1 MGSLVTPESLMV
13 RFFKW
18 SGSLGFLSLILACS
32 AIFALFNTS
41 YGHNLLRQGI
51 EWQANRMINGHLSIG
66 QVDGTPWAYMYLRN
80 VSVTLP
86 DSLGGAE
93 VVGADEVRIDA
104 SIMRYLFYGIPV
116 SVLMVDGLR
125 VAYIEN
131 VDGKGMDSISALS
144 PHSEAPASPG
154 PAPFRLPFSLP
165 ELNVARGQFL
175 YFDPRDSTMLRANNF
190 FIRGSAWRPSHIKAI
205 IGTHSASFVLNGFH
219 DDISTIFTHIEVI
232 GDSVKIRDLTLAA
245 TYSPPL
251 AFHVDG
257 TITSIRNRQAALAI
271 QATGNVGSITRLL
284 GVGKPIDGLFSLSAS
299 LTNTLVDPDIK
310 AHLESPVFETDIGS
324 FKLAAIDFRYAQDV
338 LTIDRFKGRSQ
349 AGELSGQGVLDLT
362 QPVSRYQLKL
372 NAPSLTLENLPPQLI
387 GETFPLAGVGDV
399 SCEVRGE
406 GFDQPPTF
414 GSFEMAVPLL
424 VSTGKRFVDV
434 KSTADYQN
442 GRVRVSVRNPLAS
455 VTVNGSIRT
464 NGVADLTVEAIA
476 PNAKAVADLF
486 GYPATGDTTHFN
498 AHIEGVLS
506 RPTVQFSGQV
516 QHLTY
521 ATVPLGELELNGA
534 LADDQV
540 VRVDVRLDTTRAV
553 LSAEVALTA
562 DYPLI
567 GILRTQNLRLNDY
580 LVLDES
586 VGLDA
591 LLKIEGELDGT
602 LANPILRGNGLAQ
615 NLSLRNTNLGDAS
628 IAISLQKQD
637 LSFRIVK
644 PDFTV
649 IADGLVSLTDGYPY
663 DLQVAIKRASLSPA
677 LAIIARRPVEQRT
690 GWLSGRIKAK
700 GLVASPELSTI
711 AIALDSLVMTMD
723 DRELHFSAPST
734 IKLDKQIV
742 TVDHFELEGDIGH
755 VRVNGLASLE
765 PGGLVNMEALFE
777 DVHLD
782 FISPFLLSQGT
793 LDGTLDGLFS
803 LNGSPDAPALTGT
816 LYSADVSY
824 TTDQQVNQLGT
835 ISASFLYEDSAIQIP
850 KLILQTPSGTST
862 GSFRFPLDL
871 RWSRQDT
878 LTLETQYTASLVME
892 NLSVAPLREFIPKM
906 PHGIDGLIHGRIDA
920 TGSTTTPEDFTGTVE
935 IDALR
940 LTGLQNEI
948 VNRDPIRIH
957 FNIGYA
963 DIDTLNIAIRPIE
976 DPTANRGRI
985 SAHGRLA
992 YRMAKNTPVESDFLI
1007 QGEQIAMEAL
1017 LGLADIDI
1025 PLSGLLDTRL
1035 KVTGLP
1041 AEQSVEDRFSV
1052 SQVRYNDA
1060 VIDSISGRVVYE
1072 YSELI
1077 LHEFYAWIK
1086 GSPLVAY
1093 GNIPLEPKRGSS
1105 ETAPLAD
1112 MAITVEGQDIDL
1124 SFLNGILYEL
1134 ENVSGRASVAL
1145 SVGGTPSA
1153 PRSIGDIRIRDAVV
1167 QMRDIK
1173 PILTAPELRFQVEGN
1188 HLSLVPV
1195 EFKAGKGK
1203 INLSTQL
1210 TLDNLSVSNFETIV
1224 AMNRAEIEVVGS
1236 ARLIANGTVSAAGT
1250 GKRSVVTNGN
1260 TPVTLTG
1267 TIIHPINIGTLVLGS
1282 GAIIRPSET
1291 PVPFWENMGLDVEFD
1306 IPGIRIKNDLAD
1318 AELEGGL
1325 AFSGNAQNPI
1335 VTGNATV
1342 KEGAHIVYV
1351 DTRFAVESGRVEL
1364 TRRFPLESFGALI
1377 DDPVLQLDPEMT
1389 LSARADR
1396 VRDIYGA
1403 EYEVRLSLSGR
1414 PSDPSLQLTAVPF
1427 ENGATTGLQTSLT
1440 GPEVVSLLTFGLPGI
1455 TTTGATDAV
1464 AGLGDRAL
1472 KMATGSI
1479 AQRGL
1484 KLDEFRIE
1492 GDLLGGKASSSPAQF
1507 TISKRI
1513 NQRAQVTFTRLFD
1526 SSDYKLRVGYQL
1538 TNFLFIETF
1547 TDQISERPQNG
1558 FDLKVKFRF
1567 R

>member
-1 MGSLVTPESLMV
+1 MV
-13 RFFKW
+13 RLLKW
-18 SGSLGFLSLILACS
+18 SGSLGFLSLILVCS
-32 AIFALFNTS
+32 AVFALFNTS

-66 QVDGTPWAYMYLRN
+66 QVDGTPWAYMYLKN
-80 VSVTLP
+80 VSITLP

-104 SIMRYLFYGIPV
+104 SVMRYLFYGIPV

-144 PHSEAPASPG
+144 PHSEAPLNPD
-154 PAPFRLPFSLP
+154 PAPFRFPYSLP
-165 ELNVARGQFL
+165 ELSVARGQFL
-175 YFDPRDSTMLRANNF
+175 YFDPRDSTTLQASNI

-205 IGTHSASFVLNGFH
+205 IGTHSATFVFNGFH

-251 AFHVDG
+251 AFHIDG
-257 TITSIRNRQAALAI
+257 AITSIRNRQAALAI

-284 GVGKPIDGLFSLSAS
+284 GAGTPIDGLFSLSAS
-299 LTNTLVDPDIK
+299 LNNTLSNPDIK
-310 AHLESPVFETDIGS
+310 AHLESPRFDTDFGPL
-324 FKLAAIDFRYAQDV
+324 KLAAIDFRYAQDV
-338 LTIDRFKGRSQ
+338 LTVDRFKSLSP
-349 AGELSGQGVLDLT
+349 AGQVSGQGILDLS
-362 QPVSRYQLKL
+362 QPLPRYQLKL
-372 NAPSLTLENLPPQLI
+372 DAPALALENLPPQLI
-387 GETFPLAGVGDV
+387 GDSFPLSGVGNV

-406 GFDQPPTF
+406 GFDKLPTF
-414 GSFEMAVPLL
+414 GSINMAAPLL
-424 VSTGKRFVDV
+424 VSSGKRLVDV
-434 KSTADYQN
+434 KTHADYRDGQ
-442 GRVRVSVRNPLAS
+442 VHLSARNPLAT
-455 VTVNGSIRT
+455 VTVSGTIRT
-464 NGVADLTVEAIA
+464 DGTADLAVEAVAPNSKTVADL
-476 PNAKAVADLF
+476 L
-486 GYPATGDTTHFN
+486 GYPAGGDTTSFS
-498 AHIEGVLS
+498 AHIRGTLTH
-506 RPTVQFSGQV
+506 PTVRFTGQV
-516 QHLTY
+516 QHLVY
-521 ATVPLGELELNGA
+521 ATVPLGQLEVSGS
-534 LADDQV
+534 LAEDQV
-540 VRVDVRLDTTRAV
+540 VRVDARLDTTRAV
-553 LSAEVALTA
+553 IAAEMELTA
-562 DYPLI
+562 DYPLT

-602 LANPILRGNGLAQ
+602 LYHPVLRGQGLVQ
-615 NLSLRNTNLGDAS
+615 DLMLRETNLGDAS
-628 IAISLQKQD
+628 IAINIQDQD

-663 DLQVAIKRASLSPA
+663 DLQVAIKRANLSPA
-677 LAIIARRPVEQRT
+677 LAIIAKRPVEQRT

-700 GLVASPELSTI
+700 GLVVSPELSTI
-711 AIALDSLVMTMD
+711 AIALDSLTMTMD

-742 TVDHFELEGDIGH
+742 TIDHFELVGDIGH
-755 VRVNGLASLE
+755 VLVNGLASLA

-777 DVHLD
+777 EVHLD
-782 FISPFLLSQGT
+782 FVSPFLLSQGT

-803 LNGSPDAPALTGT
+803 LNGSPDAPTVNGT

-824 TTDQQVNQLGT
+824 TSDQHVNQLGT
-835 ISASFLYEDSAIQIP
+835 ISASLLYEDNTLLIP
-850 KLILQTPSGTST
+850 KLILQTPSGSST
-862 GSFRFPLDL
+862 GSFSYPLDL

-878 LTLETQYTASLVME
+878 LALGTRYTAALVME
-892 NLSVAPLREFIPKM
+892 NLSIAPLREFVPKM
-906 PHGIDGLIHGRIDA
+906 PHGLDGLIHGRIDA

-935 IDALR
+935 VDALR

-948 VNRDPIRIH
+948 VNRNPIRIH
-957 FNIGYA
+957 FNLGYA
-963 DIDTLNIAIRPIE
+963 DIDSFDIAIHPLD

-992 YRMAKNTPVESDFLI
+992 YQLARTEPAESDFLI
-1007 QGEQIAMEAL
+1007 LGDQIALDAV

-1025 PLSGLLDTRL
+1025 PLNGLLDTRIA
-1035 KVTGLP
+1035 VTGP
-1041 AEQSVEDRFSV
+1041 PGVQSVEDRFSV

-1060 VIDSISGRVVYE
+1060 VIDSIRGRVVYDHDKVT
-1072 YSELI
+1072 
-1077 LHEFYAWIK
+1077 LHEFSAWIK
-1086 GSPLVAY
+1086 GTPLFAQ
-1093 GNIPLEPKRGSS
+1093 GTIPVERERGGSKS
-1105 ETAPLAD
+1105 QPPAE
-1112 MAITVEGQDIDL
+1112 MAITVDGKDIDL
-1124 SFLNGILYEL
+1124 SFLNGALYEF

-1145 SVGGTPSA
+1145 SVGGTPAA
-1153 PRSIGDIRIRDAVV
+1153 PRSTGDIRIRDAVI

-1173 PILTAPELRFQVEGN
+1173 PILTAPELRLLVEGS
-1188 HLSLVPV
+1188 HISLVPV

-1203 INLSTQL
+1203 IGLSSEL
-1210 TLDNLSVSNFETIV
+1210 TVDNLSFSKFETIV
-1224 AMNRAEIEVVGS
+1224 TLNRAEIEVVGS
-1236 ARLIANGTVSAAGT
+1236 ARLTANGTVSVT
-1250 GKRSVVTNGN
+1250 GSSKRSVVTNN
-1260 TPVTLTG
+1260 KTPVTLTG
-1267 TIIHPINIGTLVLGS
+1267 TVMHPINLGTLVLGS
-1282 GAIIRPSET
+1282 GAIIRPSQS
-1291 PVPFWENMGLDVEFD
+1291 PVPFWENMSLDVEVD
-1306 IPGIRIKNDLAD
+1306 VPSIRIKNDLAD
-1318 AELEGGL
+1318 AEIEGGL

-1335 VTGNATV
+1335 VTGNAMV
-1342 KEGAHIVYV
+1342 KEGGSIVYV

-1364 TRRFPLESFGALI
+1364 TRRTPLESFGALI
-1377 DDPVLQLDPEMT
+1377 DDPVLQLDPEIT
-1389 LSARADR
+1389 LTARADR

-1403 EYEVRLSLSGR
+1403 EYEVALSLSGR
-1414 PSDPSLQLTAVPF
+1414 PSDPNLQLTAVPF
-1427 ENGATTGLQTSLT
+1427 ENGATTVLKTSLV

-1492 GDLLGGKASSSPAQF
+1492 GNLLGGKATSSPAQF